1 MKLITMLFAAAA
13 LASAPAFAE
22 DDLCTIQLQKL
33 DNRETQTITLGSPA
47 KEQVEELTQQAKEA
61 QSTGDIKSCISHSA
75 QALQLLDVSNSENGQ
90 SSN

>member
-1 MKLITMLFAAAA
+1 MKLMTMLFATAA

-22 DDLCTIQLQKL
+22 DLCAIQLQKL
-33 DNRETQTITLGSPA
+33 DNKETQTITLGSPA

-61 QSTGDIKSCISHSA
+61 QSAGDTKACISHSA